1 VSDVISL
8 TLRARLD
15 GRLRVDVIQPHRF
28 ADLSQREIARLPLW
42 WGRHRT
48 ELGELFAVDGEH
60 ASRVVVAGSTGSMD
74 GLGSGMEG
82 GELVI
87 DGDAGDDAGMAM
99 SGGVLRIHGD
109 AGDRV
114 GSAAPGASKG
124 MTGGELIVRGA
135 VGAGAGT
142 RVRRGLIVVGGD
154 TGPDAARSMIAGTL
168 VVLGACGDHPG
179 RGSKR
184 GSILACGPVTVPSTY
199 RYACTYQ
206 PPHVRLTLTY
216 LRREYGLSIPDD
228 VVTGLYR
235 RYCGDAGE
243 PRKGEILVRAVGSH
257 GSE

>member
-1 VSDVISL
+1 
-8 TLRARLD
+8 
-15 GRLRVDVIQPHRF
+15 
-28 ADLSQREIARLPLW
+28 
-42 WGRHRT
+42 
-48 ELGELFAVDGEH
+48 
-60 ASRVVVAGSTGSMD
+60 
-74 GLGSGMEG
+74 
-82 GELVI
+82 
-87 DGDAGDDAGMAM
+87 M